1 MEFINFI
8 NEKVINTNMECSTK
22 EEFFQQVHDKVF
34 ALGYVTEDF
43 YKKILEREGIFPT
56 ALNLGEYGVAIPHT
70 DAEYIKEEFIS
81 ICTFKDSIELSS
93 MEDQNEKVSVKLA
106 FVLGLNQPHNQLKVL
121 TELMSIIQNKEL
133 VEALINSS
141 NAEDVLGIV
150 KSLEQQSTQQA

>member
-8 NEKVINTNMECSTK
+8 NEDVININMEWSTK

-34 ALGYVTEDF
+34 GLGYVTEDF
-43 YKKILEREGIFPT
+43 NKKILEREGIFPT

-93 MEDQNEKVSVKLA
+93 MEDQNEKVQVKLA
-106 FVLGLNQPHNQLKVL
+106 FVLGLNQPHNQLQVL

-133 VEALINSS
+133 VEGLINSS
-141 NAEDVLGIV
+141 NTEEVLEIV
-150 KSLEQQSTQQA
+150 KKY

>member
-1 MEFINFI
+1 
-8 NEKVINTNMECSTK
+8 MECSTK

-34 ALGYVTEDF
+34 GLGYVTEDF
-43 YKKILEREGIFPT
+43 NKKILEREGIFPT

-93 MEDQNEKVSVKLA
+93 MEDQNEKVQVKLA
-106 FVLGLNQPHNQLKVL
+106 FVLGLNQPHNQLQVL

-133 VEALINSS
+133 VEGLINSS
-141 NAEDVLGIV
+141 NTEEVLEIV
-150 KSLEQQSTQQA
+150 KSLNQESTQQA